1 MDDKVR
7 ILLIEENERDQKLTK
22 ETFANLKGDI
32 FQLYCCYT
40 LDEGLK
46 AVPENNINIIFL
58 GTTLI
63 NTNGLTHL
71 KRLVE
76 AFPKIPTIL
85 LLDIE
90 DDEYGKKAMQIGAQD
105 YVAKWSLNRRL
116 LHRIIIHGIER
127 QTFQTE
133 LESYRQMRITEMEKN
148 YMNLIE
154 NNIDG
159 MMVVDKNKNVEF
171 VNLAAV
177 KMLGRN
183 KDELL
188 GKPCEVPFQQDSTK
202 DVMIKY
208 PDKKNSILETQT
220 ITTKWAN
227 REANLLILRDI
238 TQRKK
243 FEQHIS
249 FEKTLLEYQSEASI
263 DGILYVSEEGTIN
276 SYNSRLLK
284 MWELKPED
292 IKNKSGNE
300 VLMLIATKI
309 RNGDFLKSKVTFIC
323 EHKEE
328 IAHGEVLLFNGGI
341 YDVYSAPVKSN
352 EGTYYGRVWSFYDI
366 TKRRNTENA
375 LMKSEERFRTIFEN
389 VPVGLFRTTPEGKII
404 MANPALVNMLGYN
417 SVEELDNIDLNK
429 EGFAPGFTR
438 QDFRKILEQ
447 EGEVIGLEYKWEGPN
462 NKTFHAKENAKVI
475 KDENGNTLYYE
486 GSIEDISDKK
496 IAEEKLTE
504 YTIEL
509 QRSNQELQDFASIT
523 SHDLKEPLRK
533 ITTFCDRLKESDNQL
548 DEQGKLYLDRMSE
561 SAKRL
566 QRLIEDILE
575 YSRITA
581 GSKKFQEVD
590 LHVILKNILSDLEL
604 KIEQSNA
611 SIHVN
616 ELPTINA
623 EPAQMHQLFLN
634 IISNSL
640 KFSHKDTAPTIVINC
655 SKLENNSY
663 VISIQDNGIG
673 FEEKYLEKIFKP
685 FQRLHA
691 RAHYEGSGIG
701 LAICQKIVIRHKG
714 TITATSKIREGSTF
728 NITLP
733 ATQTVSTSATKEVVA

>member
-1 MDDKVR
+1 MEDKVR
-7 ILLIEENERDQKLTK
+7 VLLIEESERDQKFIK
-22 ETFANLKGDI
+22 ETFSHIQGDI
-32 FQLYCCYT
+32 FQLYCCFS
-40 LDEGLK
+40 LAEGIK

-58 GTTLI
+58 GTTLVD
-63 NTNGLTHL
+63 TKGLPNL

-76 AFPKIPTIL
+76 TFPKIPTIL
-85 LLDIE
+85 LLDLE
-90 DDEYGKKAMQIGAQD
+90 DDEYGKNAMQIGAQD

-127 QTFQTE
+127 QSFQTE
-133 LESYRQMRITEMEKN
+133 LESYRQMRITAMEKN

-159 MMVVDKNKNVEF
+159 MMVIDKNKKVEF
-171 VNLAAV
+171 VNLAAE

-188 GKPCEVPFQQDSTK
+188 GKPCEVPFEQNSTK
-202 DVMIKY
+202 ELMIKY
-208 PDKKNSILETQT
+208 PDKPNSILETQT
-220 ITTKWAN
+220 ISTKWAD

-238 TQRKK
+238 TQRKRS
-243 FEQHIS
+243 EQHIS

-292 IKNKSGNE
+292 IKSKSGNE

-309 RNGDFLKSKVTFIC
+309 RNGDFLKSKVTYIC
-323 EHKEE
+323 DHQDE
-328 IAHGEVLLFNGGI
+328 IAHGEVYLFNGGI

-352 EGTYYGRVWSFYDI
+352 DGTYYGRVWSFYDI
-366 TKRRNTENA
+366 TKRINTEEA
-375 LMKSEERFRTIFEN
+375 LRKSEERFRTIFEN

-417 SVEELDNIDLNK
+417 SVEELNNIDLNK

-438 QDFRKILEQ
+438 QDFRNILEK
-447 EGEVIGLEYKWEGPN
+447 EGEVMGLEYKWEGPN
-462 NKTFHAKENAKVI
+462 NKTFYAKENAKVI
-475 KDENGNTLYYE
+475 KDEAGNTLFYE
-486 GSIEDISDKK
+486 GSIEDITDKK
-496 IAEEKLTE
+496 QAEAKLTE
-504 YTIEL
+504 YTLEL
-509 QRSNQELQDFASIT
+509 KRSNQELQDFASIT

-533 ITTFCDRLKESDNQL
+533 ITTFCDRLKESANQL
-548 DEQGKLYLDRMSE
+548 DEQGTLYLDRMSE

-566 QRLIEDILE
+566 QRLIDDILQ
-575 YSRITA
+575 YSRIT
-581 GSKKFQEVD
+581 SEPKRFQEVD
-590 LHVILKNILSDLEL
+590 LNKVLKDILSDLEL

-623 EPAQMHQLFLN
+623 EPVQMHQLFLN

-640 KFSHKDTAPTIVINC
+640 KFSQKDTSPTIVINC
-655 SKLENNSY
+655 NKLDNASY
-663 VISIQDNGIG
+663 EISIQDNGIG

-685 FQRLHA
+685 FQRLHT
-691 RAHYEGSGIG
+691 RTQYEGSGIG
-701 LAICQKIVIRHKG
+701 LAICQKIITRHNG
-714 TITATSKIREGSTF
+714 AITATSKIREGSTF

-733 ATQTVSTSATKEVVA
+733 ANQLISTAVNQEVVV